1 MKIKTSSMLLLC
13 IALCTIALDD
23 FFGIG
28 TSMNNTYL
36 FIGSFFLCFILC
48 VVHGQRQMAVISH
61 KYHFIIGYVIAIAL
75 SFVVVFFYSLINYP
89 AQDISATINSSYSY
103 LALLLVYPILVLI
116 LLRNH
121 SKQIYRL
128 LDIFAIV
135 IYCLILIQVFLYRTN
150 GTLIF
155 MESVVRFR
163 NERLRLGI
171 HFYGNLMI
179 IYNFYKVYCKKENT
193 FFRWTLLTVGLFE
206 LVFYQ
211 QTRAYTLVILVC
223 IFTIVLLEKNTK
235 IVFIKKII
243 LIALGIAIISQTELV
258 SNFLQSLATTGI
270 EAGSTLGRQYA
281 IGYYWS
287 MFLSNFPFGMG
298 FPNTDK
304 YYFILH
310 NSIGSYVTYV
320 DDVGIIGQLGVW
332 GIFLIPIFVLPVIRW
347 IHILKE
353 LKKHGNYDTFVWY
366 CTVLVYIIVSS
377 ATLVALDSYR
387 IMIMPIFIALIE
399 FEYRKFKEIERGND
413 DGGVL

>member
-1 MKIKTSSMLLLC
+1 
-13 IALCTIALDD
+13 
-23 FFGIG
+23 
-28 TSMNNTYL
+28 
-36 FIGSFFLCFILC
+36 
-48 VVHGQRQMAVISH
+48 
-61 KYHFIIGYVIAIAL
+61 
-75 SFVVVFFYSLINYP
+75 
-89 AQDISATINSSYSY
+89 
-103 LALLLVYPILVLI
+103 
-116 LLRNH
+116 
-121 SKQIYRL
+121 
-128 LDIFAIV
+128 
-135 IYCLILIQVFLYRTN
+135 
-150 GTLIF
+150 
-155 MESVVRFR
+155 
-163 NERLRLGI
+163 
-171 HFYGNLMI
+171 MI